1 VATSGIL
8 SLRASESKAIVIL
21 IDYKPLWI
29 VIVLILILIALL
41 YYYLRPAIRIS
52 KNVFKVKKDKDGNI
66 LSAKWGS
73 GTYSLEKTF
82 LEKFKKGLLLSS

>member
-1 VATSGIL
+1 MPCK
-8 SLRASESKAIVIL
+8 E
-21 IDYKPLWI
+21 
-29 VIVLILILIALL
+29 ALL
-41 YYYLRPAIRIS
+41 LAS
-52 KNVFKVKKDKDGNI
+52 KNGEEFLCDKQDGYDSIGERITFKKDKDGNI